1 MGRKT
6 TKPGTAATADPEQ
19 QPEGNQGTFPND
31 DEGAFNDQNQ
41 NGEETTA
48 LANRGDGAIATYEK
62 TGFMALDMIGQN
74 EYFLEAINDNLGDD
88 GLTGADLER
97 YKLPSG
103 ESRMWNIPGP
113 DGPVATDDIQ
123 GIIIYH
129 HTVRGYWPKSIEE
142 VGSRVPPQCSSR
154 DGKTG
159 DGNNPGGECRTCAL
173 NVYGTSR
180 NGRGKACQEKRLLYI
195 LVDNRILPVI
205 VQAPATSLK
214 PVKRYMLDLLNN
226 TSPRSYW
233 HVLTSFKLET
243 IHGDP
248 MPYPQLVL
256 ESKGPL
262 EASQIK
268 MLKALRA
275 DLLPKLKLFS
285 AQHHDQLL
293 TEFREEELPEEDL
306 HDDYQEEP
314 AYSQAA
320 A

>member
-1 MGRKT
+1 MGTKT
-6 TKPGTAATADPEQ
+6 TKTRAAATAEPEQ
-19 QPEGNQGTFPND
+19 KPEGSQSIFPHD
-31 DEGAFNDQNQ
+31 DEGAFNDQGQ
-41 NGEETTA
+41 NGDDTTA
-48 LANRGDGAIATYEK
+48 LANRGGVIATYEK
-62 TGFMALDMIGQN
+62 TGFVALDMIGEN
-74 EYFLEAINDNLGDD
+74 EFFLEAINDNLGED
-88 GLTGADLER
+88 GLTGADLDR

-103 ESRMWNIPGP
+103 ESRMWNITGP
-113 DGPVATDDIQ
+113 DGPVATEDIQ

-159 DGNNPGGECRTCAL
+159 EGLPGGECRTCAM

-195 LVDNRILPVI
+195 LVNNRILPVI

-214 PVKRYMLDLLNN
+214 PVKRYMLDLVDN
-226 TSPRSYW
+226 TSPKSYW
-233 HVLTSFKLET
+233 QVLTSFKLET

-262 EASQIK
+262 DESQIT
-268 MLKALRA
+268 MLKALRT
-275 DLLPKLKLFS
+275 DLLPKLKMF
-285 AQHHDQLL
+285 AQQHHDQLL

-306 HDDYQEEP
+306 DDDHEEES
-314 AYSQAA
+314 AYTQAA